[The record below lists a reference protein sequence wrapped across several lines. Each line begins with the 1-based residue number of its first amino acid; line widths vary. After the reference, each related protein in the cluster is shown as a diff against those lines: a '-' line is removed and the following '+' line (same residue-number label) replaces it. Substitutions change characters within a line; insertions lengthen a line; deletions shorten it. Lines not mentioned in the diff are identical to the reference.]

1 MTTAPRIASPSME
14 PSSLSSSNIR
24 LIPRLMNAHT
34 IRIFITKSS
43 RVSRTISQ
51 KVLGG
56 RDRTLFIPK
65 ALIRVSTELL
75 VIPFFLSV
83 FNPSKTYFSPPL
95 LKRKSTSSH
104 LFLYYTLVTHSARS
118 SNVHPYS
125 FYSGDGLLIKSS
137 ISLSSSS
144 TSSYFFPSTCSIFSQ
159 FCFPPNSTFTSSSFI
174 STIMA
179 SIRFKIKI
187 KFLKENLFLYVKEFA
202 KL

>member
-1 MTTAPRIASPSME
+1 MTTAPKMASPSIE
-14 PSSLSSSNIR
+14 PRSLSSSNIR

-56 RDRTLFIPK
+56 RDKTLFIPK

-144 TSSYFFPSTCSIFSQ
+144 SSSSFSA
-159 FCFPPNSTFTSSSFI
+159 SSSFI
-174 STIMA
+174 EISYF
-179 SIRFKIKI
+179 FK
-187 KFLKENLFLYVKEFA
+187 
-202 KL
+202 